1 MKLYTKIERQLWS
14 VNTIWNIGL
23 ILEGKR
29 ETRGRVEKWQMW
41 ERLVKE
47 SVTLNEYVQLCMS
60 DGFGKAVFSC
70 TAVEINDQ
78 QHSAFCFT
86 YSSWKVYKTLKLSS
100 FVSLH
105 VSLNAFHFSLSKCF
119 YLYAK
124 VIVLWTTSVKVF
136 LNFFPQL
143 CPLKWRVTRRFRSYS
158 WLSVEGTVN
167 WTPYSISAISLL
179 CCIMRF

>member
-1 MKLYTKIERQLWS
+1 MW
-14 VNTIWNIGL
+14 NIWNIGL

-47 SVTLNEYVQLCMS
+47 SVTLNVYVQLCMS

-136 LNFFPQL
+136 LYFF
-143 CPLKWRVTRRFRSYS
+143 
-158 WLSVEGTVN
+158 LSCVHSNGGWWEDSGLTHGWAWKVQ
-167 WTPYSISAISLL
+167 WTGHLNISNISLL
-179 CCIMRF
+179 CCIVRF

>member
-1 MKLYTKIERQLWS
+1 
-14 VNTIWNIGL
+14 
-23 ILEGKR
+23 
-29 ETRGRVEKWQMW
+29 MW
-41 ERLVKE
+41 ERLVEE
-47 SVTLNEYVQLCMS
+47 SVTLNVCVHLCMS

-105 VSLNAFHFSLSKCF
+105 VSLNAFHFSLSECF

-124 VIVLWTTSVKVF
+124 VMVLCPV
-136 LNFFPQL
+136 FFPQL
-143 CPLKWRVTRRFRSYS
+143 CPLIWRVTRRFRSYS
-158 WLSVEGTVN
+158 WLSVEGTSELDSLLN
-167 WTPYSISAISLL
+167 NSLL
-179 CCIMRF
+179 CCIMRL